1 MSVAVAPGAGAWR
14 VCACDAEL
22 TVRSDAIEGGAAAWE
37 AGVMEV
43 KNDCDGPREDA
54 ATVDL
59 MITSGTVSSA
69 I

>member
-1 MSVAVAPGAGAWR
+1 MSVAVAPGAGAWIE
-14 VCACDAEL
+14 CAAEL